1 MEPFAGD
8 SMAQKILSNSFVKGA
23 LVGWA
28 TAAKQ
33 DYAAFKTWKSFQDA
47 MHYNW
52 SVAVWRWIEGAITG
66 AALGGGL
73 NI

>member
-1 MEPFAGD
+1 MVIQTIWQNPAT
-8 SMAQKILSNSFVKGA
+8 KGA

-33 DYAAFKTWKSFQDA
+33 DYAAFKSWKSFQDA

-52 SVAVWRWIEGAITG
+52 SVAIWRWIEGAITG
-66 AALGGGL
+66 AAIGAGL
-73 NI
+73 NL